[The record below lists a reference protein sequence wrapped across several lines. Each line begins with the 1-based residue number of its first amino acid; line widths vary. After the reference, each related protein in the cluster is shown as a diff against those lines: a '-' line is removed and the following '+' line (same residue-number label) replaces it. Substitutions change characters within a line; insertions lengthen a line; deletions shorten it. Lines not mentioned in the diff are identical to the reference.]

1 MRSES
6 FRTAEDWGA
15 CALPETTV
23 GGIDGWARWL
33 AAAVNMAMVER
44 ERGRSEAAAGT
55 ERVG

>member
-1 MRSES
+1 M
-6 FRTAEDWGA
+6 
-15 CALPETTV
+15 PETTV